1 MSVQNPAATQLFY
14 DSFDEA
20 DPECTSDPSVYVSAS
35 TSFSEAFMEHD
46 ARGNVTVEAIS
57 DVPTGEKPK
66 YSSETHT
73 SPQAIGSGL
82 KGSFWANPQGSS
94 NVNMDDFSTGGRNMK
109 MSLCNSHPKAPRPSG
124 GSLGLWVQYKPGLT
138 AQDLYRKV
146 VIPGLKPS
154 CSLSW
159 VLEQVR
165 GGLVVEALLVNTIN
179 ITGTKSAVISFLKE
193 HSAMA
198 YVEYV
203 NNHLCEIDGKKVTA
217 SLVSTPSWPL
227 SLALK
232 RAIREKHH
240 TRCLEIQDFPRD
252 VSSSTLRGDLEIDPA
267 IKLDA
272 IEHMAMDSNG
282 IATLRFC
289 SVRAAQQASGHLSSH
304 PKYRGCRLEYA
315 ADPCTLPLSQV
326 N

>member
-1 MSVQNPAATQLFY
+1 
-14 DSFDEA
+14 
-20 DPECTSDPSVYVSAS
+20 
-35 TSFSEAFMEHD
+35 MEHD
-46 ARGNVTVEAIS
+46 TREVVTVDAICNVT
-57 DVPTGEKPK
+57 TGENAQCN
-66 YSSETHT
+66 SETFT
-73 SPQAIGSGL
+73 LPQAIGSGL
-82 KGSFWANPQGSS
+82 KDSFGANPQGSS
-94 NVNMDDFSTGGRNMK
+94 NFNIGDHNTGGRNMK
-109 MSLCNSHPKAPRPSG
+109 TTLCNHHPKAPRPSG
-124 GSLGLWVQYKPGLT
+124 GSLSLWVQYKPGLT

-146 VIPGLKPS
+146 VISGLKPS

-159 VLEQVR
+159 VLEQVH
-165 GGLVVEALLVNTIN
+165 GGLVVEAVLVNTIN
-179 ITGTKSAVISFLKE
+179 ITGTKSAVILFLE
-193 HSAMA
+193 EDSAIK

-203 NNHLCEIDGKKVTA
+203 NNSLCEIDGNKITA
-217 SLVSTPSWPL
+217 SLISTPSWPL

-252 VSSSTLRGDLEIDPA
+252 VSSSALRGDLEIDSA

-272 IEHMAMDSNG
+272 IEHMAMASNG

-289 SVRAAQQASGHLSSH
+289 SVRAAQKASDYLSSH
-304 PKYRGCRLEYA
+304 LKYRGCRLKYA

>member
-1 MSVQNPAATQLFY
+1 
-14 DSFDEA
+14 
-20 DPECTSDPSVYVSAS
+20 
-35 TSFSEAFMEHD
+35 MEHD
-46 ARGNVTVEAIS
+46 TREVVTVDAICNVT
-57 DVPTGEKPK
+57 TGENAKCN
-66 YSSETHT
+66 SETYT

-82 KGSFWANPQGSS
+82 KDSFGANPQGSS
-94 NVNMDDFSTGGRNMK
+94 NFNIGDHNTGGRNMK
-109 MSLCNSHPKAPRPSG
+109 TTLCNNHPKAPRPSG
-124 GSLGLWVQYKPGLT
+124 GSLSLWVQYKPGLT

-146 VIPGLKPS
+146 VISGLKPS

-159 VLEQVR
+159 VLEQVH
-165 GGLVVEALLVNTIN
+165 GGLVVEAVLVNTIN
-179 ITGTKSAVISFLKE
+179 ITGTKSAVILFLE
-193 HSAMA
+193 EDSAIK

-203 NNHLCEIDGKKVTA
+203 NNSLCEIDGNKITA
-217 SLVSTPSWPL
+217 SLISTPSWPL

-252 VSSSTLRGDLEIDPA
+252 VSSSALRGDLEIDSA

-272 IEHMAMDSNG
+272 IEHMAMASNG

-289 SVRAAQQASGHLSSH
+289 SVRAAQKASDCLSSH
-304 PKYRGCRLEYA
+304 LKYRGCRLKYA